1 MKNDQFNSPA
11 TLIKA
16 NIINN
21 RTMIFTNY
29 L

>member
-1 MKNDQFNSPA
+1 MKNEEFNNPA

-29 L
+29 V